1 MADQQTTRRSFFTKA
16 GAFLATFGIGAVS
29 ARAGNTPTLTAASTP
44 AAATASA
51 TASASKST
59 STSTSTRKPVSNPS
73 KRAVGPIVKQD
84 DIPLFSSSIV
94 HGGLVYIAGKGA
106 HFEGDIKAHTDHV
119 LNELAEAL
127 EEAGSSMENVL
138 KVNVYLHDI
147 HEYTEMNEVYRG
159 RFGEEPPVRTTVAC
173 FGGIPGDSLVEIDCI
188 AALNG

>member
-29 ARAGNTPTLTAASTP
+29 ARAGNTSTSTATPT
-44 AAATASA
+44 SA
-51 TASASKST
+51 PTASASKSASEST
-59 STSTSTRKPVSNPS
+59 YASTSTPRSVSSPS
-73 KRAVGPIVKQD
+73 KRAAGPIVKQD

-147 HEYTEMNEVYRG
+147 HDYTEMNEVYRG

-188 AALNG
+188 AALNS